1 MDYFPTQI
9 THTEHKI
16 QVCVSNLTDD
26 DDDCSI
32 NESGF
37 QRSSEHSDSM
47 CHRMSADLFGRHLHV
62 CECLFISH
70 ILLVNSS

>member
-9 THTEHKI
+9 THTEHI
-16 QVCVSNLTDD
+16 QVCVSDLTDD

-37 QRSSEHSDSM
+37 
-47 CHRMSADLFGRHLHV
+47 
-62 CECLFISH
+62 
-70 ILLVNSS
+70 